1 MSKQDPEEIVQEH
14 GEEAQEVADK
24 PSPPEIQPDE
34 SPEPAVAEQNC
45 QPEPE
50 VPKLQEGET
59 QDDKLPDV
67 KPRPKPR
74 AKYDNRCSDV
84 YINSPSKRLLAD
96 HGEILE

>member
-24 PSPPEIQPDE
+24 PSQPDLQPDE

-45 QPEPE
+45 PNEPDI
-50 VPKLQEGET
+50 PKLQEAET
-59 QDDKLPDV
+59 QDEKLPDV
-67 KPRPKPR
+67 KSKPC
-74 AKYDNRCSDV
+74 ANFHNRCSDV